1 MADFSIKYIYIG
13 GLIENMEVKLNLRK
27 TVEQNASDYF
37 DQAKKA
43 KKKIEGINKA
53 LIRFEKEHS
62 GMVQKKE
69 EALAK
74 EKEILER
81 KKIKEER
88 QRAKQWYEKFHWFIS
103 SEGFLCIGGKDATTN
118 EIVVKKHADKDDI
131 VFHTEAPGSPFFV
144 VKAEGK
150 KVGSKTLKEVAQA
163 TAAYSKAWKMGIS
176 SVLTYYINPD
186 QVSKEAKAGEYIA
199 KGSFMIYGKRNF
211 ETVPVKIAIGILP
224 DGRVM
229 GGPVDAV
236 KKNCGKMVILVQGKK
251 KKSDIAK
258 KILKEIGGD
267 LDEIMSALPAGE
279 FEIKK

>member
-1 MADFSIKYIYIG
+1 MEIK
-13 GLIENMEVKLNLRK
+13 LDLRK
-27 TVEQNASDYF
+27 SVEQNASDYF
-37 DQAKKA
+37 DKAKKA
-43 KKKIEGINKA
+43 KRKIEGINKA
-53 LIRFEKEHS
+53 LIRFEKQHS
-62 GMVQKKE
+62 DMVHKKE

-88 QRAKQWYEKFHWFIS
+88 QKTKQWYEKFRWFIS
-103 SEGFLCIGGKDATTN
+103 SEGFLCIGGRDATTN
-118 EIVVKKHADKDDI
+118 EIVIKKHTDPDDI

-144 VKAEGK
+144 VKTEGK
-150 KVGSKTLKEVAQA
+150 KIGAKTLKEAASA
-163 TAAYSKAWKMGIS
+163 TAAYSKAWKMGLS

-211 ETVPVKIAIGILP
+211 ETVDVQFAVGILP

-229 GGPVDAV
+229 GGPVEAV
-236 KKNCGKMVILVQGKK
+236 KKNCGKMVILIQGKK